1 MPKKTDLRVI
11 KSKKAIKDAFLQ
23 LIKEKNYGNITIT
36 DIASKAMIN
45 RKTFYVHYET
55 KENLYNEITDELL
68 EEITPPIVYEGI
80 HSLKGKEQ
88 RAAVTHLLLKIKE
101 NKDVFEIL
109 INDNTNQEF
118 IEKLKKKLINE
129 LFFRSRIDLTDKD
142 TLFTFDLLSEAYFSL
157 FKVIIQWWA
166 NTEGISTD
174 YVIDM
179 ILEFFSKKPLELLGI
194 DFDSN

>member
-1 MPKKTDLRVI
+1 MPMKTDLRVI
-11 KSKKAIKDAFLQ
+11 KSKKAIKEAFLQ
-23 LIKEKNYGNITIT
+23 LIKEKSYGNITIT
-36 DIASKAMIN
+36 DIANKAMIN
-45 RKTFYVHYET
+45 RKTFYMHYET
-55 KENLYNEITDELL
+55 KENLYNEIIDELL

-80 HSLKGKEQ
+80 HSLNGKEQ
-88 RAAVTHLLLKIKE
+88 RTAVTHLLLKIKE
-101 NKDVFEIL
+101 HKDVFEIL

-118 IEKLKKKLINE
+118 ITKLKTKLINE
-129 LFFRSRIDLTDKD
+129 LFFRSHIDLTGKD

-194 DFDSN
+194 DFDSK

>member
-23 LIKEKNYGNITIT
+23 LIKEKSYGNITIT
-36 DIASKAMIN
+36 DIAKRAMIN
-45 RKTFYVHYET
+45 RKTFYMHYET

-80 HSLKGKEQ
+80 HSLKGKDQ

-118 IEKLKKKLINE
+118 ITKLKKKLINE

>member
-1 MPKKTDLRVI
+1 MPRKTDLRVI

-23 LIKEKNYGNITIT
+23 LIEEKSYGNITIT
-36 DIASKAMIN
+36 DIANKAMIN
-45 RKTFYVHYET
+45 RKTFYMHYET
-55 KENLYNEITDELL
+55 KENLYNEIIDELL

-80 HSLKGKEQ
+80 HSLNGKEQ
-88 RAAVTHLLLKIKE
+88 RTAVTHLLLKIKE
-101 NKDVFEIL
+101 HKDVFEIL

-118 IEKLKKKLINE
+118 ITKLKTKLINE
-129 LFFRSRIDLTDKD
+129 LFFRSHIDLTGKD

-194 DFDSN
+194 DFDSK

>member
-1 MPKKTDLRVI
+1 MPRKTDLRII
-11 KSKKAIKDAFLQ
+11 KSKKSIKDAFLQ
-23 LIKEKNYGNITIT
+23 LIKEKSYGNITIT
-36 DIASKAMIN
+36 DIANKAMIN
-45 RKTFYVHYET
+45 RKTFYMHYET

-174 YVIDM
+174 YVFDM

>member
-1 MPKKTDLRVI
+1 MPRKTDLRVI

-36 DIASKAMIN
+36 DIANKAMIN
-45 RKTFYVHYET
+45 RKTFYMHYET

-80 HSLKGKEQ
+80 HSLKGKDQ

-118 IEKLKKKLINE
+118 ITKLKKKLINE
-129 LFFRSRIDLTDKD
+129 LFFRSHIDLTDKD

>member
-23 LIKEKNYGNITIT
+23 LIKEKSYSNITIT
-36 DIASKAMIN
+36 DIAKRAMIN
-45 RKTFYVHYET
+45 RKTFYMHYET

-80 HSLKGKEQ
+80 HSLKGKDQ

-118 IEKLKKKLINE
+118 ITKLKKKLINE

>member
-1 MPKKTDLRVI
+1 MPRKTDLRVI

-23 LIKEKNYGNITIT
+23 LIKEKSYGNITIT
-36 DIASKAMIN
+36 DIANKAMIN
-45 RKTFYVHYET
+45 RKTFYMHYET

-80 HSLKGKEQ
+80 HSLKGKDQ

-118 IEKLKKKLINE
+118 ITKLKKKLINE
-129 LFFRSRIDLTDKD
+129 LFFRSHIDLTDKD

-157 FKVIIQWWA
+157 FKVIIQWWRFHRMCVSCRNINA
-166 NTEGISTD
+166 RGTS
-174 YVIDM
+174 
-179 ILEFFSKKPLELLGI
+179 
-194 DFDSN
+194 

>member
-1 MPKKTDLRVI
+1 MPKKTDLRII

-23 LIKEKNYGNITIT
+23 LIKEKSYGNITIT
-36 DIASKAMIN
+36 DIANKAMIN
-45 RKTFYVHYET
+45 RKTFYMHYET

-118 IEKLKKKLINE
+118 ITKLKKKLINE

>member
-1 MPKKTDLRVI
+1 MPMKTDLRVI

-23 LIKEKNYGNITIT
+23 LIKEKSYGNITIT
-36 DIASKAMIN
+36 DIANKAMIN
-45 RKTFYVHYET
+45 RKTFYMHYET

-80 HSLKGKEQ
+80 HSLKGKDQ

-118 IEKLKKKLINE
+118 ITKLKKKLINE

>member
-1 MPKKTDLRVI
+1 MPKKTDLRII
-11 KSKKAIKDAFLQ
+11 KSKKSIKDAFLQ
-23 LIKEKNYGNITIT
+23 LIKEKSYGNITIT
-36 DIASKAMIN
+36 DIANKAMIN
-45 RKTFYVHYET
+45 RKTFYMHYET

-118 IEKLKKKLINE
+118 ITKLKKKLINE

>member
-23 LIKEKNYGNITIT
+23 LIKEKSYANITIT
-36 DIASKAMIN
+36 DIAKRAMIN
-45 RKTFYVHYET
+45 RKTFYMHYET

-80 HSLKGKEQ
+80 HSLKGKDQ

-109 INDNTNQEF
+109 ISDNTNQEF
-118 IEKLKKKLINE
+118 ITKLKTKLINE
-129 LFFRSRIDLTDKD
+129 LFFRSRIDLTGKD
-142 TLFTFDLLSEAYFSL
+142 TLFTFDLLSEAYFSI

>member
-1 MPKKTDLRVI
+1 MPKKTDLRII

-23 LIKEKNYGNITIT
+23 LIKEKSYGNITIT
-36 DIASKAMIN
+36 DIANKAMIN
-45 RKTFYVHYET
+45 RKTFYMHYET